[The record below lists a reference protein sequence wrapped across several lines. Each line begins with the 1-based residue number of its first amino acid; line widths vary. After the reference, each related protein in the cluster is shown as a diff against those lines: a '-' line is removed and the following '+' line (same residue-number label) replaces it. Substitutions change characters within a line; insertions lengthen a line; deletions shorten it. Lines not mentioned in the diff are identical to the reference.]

1 MGYRDGIYRRDEVA
15 LEWASVA
22 TTATMQAP
30 STDTE
35 IDCRNAKEILIQV
48 DQISTTYAGAD
59 TDINVLTRSAGT
71 TTYDTVPLTTLA
83 SLGSAACQS
92 FTVSPGFGYMKLRVD
107 NNSTSAKCAPKV
119 IVQVTG

>member
-1 MGYRDGIYRRDEVA
+1 MYEGNYRRDEYS

-35 IDCRNAKEILIQV
+35 IDCRNAKKILVQV

-59 TDINVLTRSAGT
+59 TDINLITRSEVA
-71 TTYDTVPLTTLA
+71 TTYDTVPLGSLS

-92 FTVSPGFGYMKLRVD
+92 FSVAPGFGYMKLRVD